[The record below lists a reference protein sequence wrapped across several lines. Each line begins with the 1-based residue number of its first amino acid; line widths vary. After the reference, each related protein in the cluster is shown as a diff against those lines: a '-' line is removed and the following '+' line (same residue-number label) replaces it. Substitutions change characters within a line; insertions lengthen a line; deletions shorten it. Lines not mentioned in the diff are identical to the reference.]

1 MDKDKKQ
8 ENFEQ
13 AIESLKQMIST
24 MNYGSI
30 TLIVQDNRIVQIE
43 KNEKIRLK

>member
-8 ENFEQ
+8 ENFEK

-43 KNEKIRLK
+43 K